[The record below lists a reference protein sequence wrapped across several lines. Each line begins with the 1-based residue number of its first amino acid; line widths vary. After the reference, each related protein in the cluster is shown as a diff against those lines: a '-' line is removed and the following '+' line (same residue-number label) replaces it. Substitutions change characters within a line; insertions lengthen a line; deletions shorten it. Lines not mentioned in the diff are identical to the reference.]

1 MMELNRLIY
10 KNALLKIKR
19 GNKCGV
25 FSNAKPFMVL
35 TIIEAIGN
43 GIILGNKIKF
53 DNNAFQKLYQKI
65 SSSSY
70 GIVGIVHAK
79 VRVTPFQMP
88 FFHLNAE
95 EFYHLKWLIDVEP
108 LRQASSPS
116 AKYLRENLDYAYL
129 DPELWDLLQN
139 PQVRS
144 EFRELII
151 NHYLKPN
158 N

>member
-1 MMELNRLIY
+1 MLSM
-10 KNALLKIKR
+10 KR
-19 GNKCGV
+19 GIAYGKH
-25 FSNAKPFMVL
+25 SNAKPILILSVMDGIEKGN
-35 TIIEAIGN
+35 II
-43 GIILGNKIKF
+43 GNKIMYAKQLE
-53 DNNAFQKLYQKI
+53 N
-65 SSSSY
+65 SY
-70 GIVGIVHAK
+70 LGFCNQYEPN
-79 VRVTPFQMP
+79 VRYTL
-88 FFHLNAE
+88 FFKP
-95 EFYHLKWLIDVEP
+95 FYHLSRESFYSLVWKDKKEP
-108 LRQASSPS
+108 VKNCHTPS